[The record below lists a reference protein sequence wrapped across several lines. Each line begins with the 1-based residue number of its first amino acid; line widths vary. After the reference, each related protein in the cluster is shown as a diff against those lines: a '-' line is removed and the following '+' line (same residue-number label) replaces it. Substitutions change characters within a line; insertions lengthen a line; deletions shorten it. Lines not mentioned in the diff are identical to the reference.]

1 MSKSFYTGAWAS
13 YYGSSTEENISLKD
27 NGVLEFSTSMFHY
40 IFARYSYYFFFKF
53 EKKLAMVTRACS
65 EVVLG
70 RLREEYPKIKVSLS
84 WTVSLRPN

>member
-1 MSKSFYTGAWAS
+1 
-13 YYGSSTEENISLKD
+13 
-27 NGVLEFSTSMFHY
+27 MFHY
-40 IFARYSYYFFFKF
+40 IFALYSYYFFKF

-84 WTVSLRPN
+84 WTVSSRPN